1 MITELNRF
9 DKTNKCE
16 QMKIKLASYVVVLF
30 TILGYVHK
38 QKLSLEPK
46 TKHCFCRG
54 LFLLQW
60 TRFEAVGVEEAVS
73 GYSGEQWRIL
83 LMRKWVE

>member
-1 MITELNRF
+1 MVIKSIMITELNRF

-46 TKHCFCRG
+46 TKHCFLPR
-54 LFLLQW
+54 
-60 TRFEAVGVEEAVS
+60 VVS
-73 GYSGEQWRIL
+73 GA
-83 LMRKWVE
+83 VNTF